1 MSLARMEELPA
12 VRPVYL
18 HKGADAMS
26 PNARVQTL
34 FGILIF
40 LWLVTFGFLV
50 MTTTWMLINLRA
62 NKTQRAPGIN
72 LNEL

>member
-12 VRPVYL
+12 VRPMYL
-18 HKGADAMS
+18 HKEAAAMP
-26 PNARVQTL
+26 PNTRIQTL

-50 MTTTWMLINLRA
+50 MTTTWVLINLRDS
-62 NKTQRAPGIN
+62 KTPKAPGIN
-72 LNEL
+72 LKEL

>member
-12 VRPVYL
+12 VRPVHL
-18 HKGADAMS
+18 HKEATAMP
-26 PNARVQTL
+26 PNTRIQTL

-50 MTTTWMLINLRA
+50 MTTTWILINLRDS
-62 NKTQRAPGIN
+62 KTQKAPGIN
-72 LNEL
+72 LKEL